1 MSKKRDSF
9 PVWLLL
15 LVVLVVLAIA
25 LYFFAKNEKV
35 KQYSTDLK
43 RRIREKEDAINFL
56 KKERKQLMQ
65 IKYELTL
72 KAHKWFKVARVISL
86 MILVGFALICCV
98 VYRMEFWQA
107 IMWIVGIVSIIYYSI
122 TLIVQNKLG
131 DFNQTLKMV
140 ESYFTEYAYR
150 KGGFKV
156 CMLELIETKISKEEQ
171 ELNELKN
178 QLLKF

>member
-1 MSKKRDSF
+1 MSRKRDSF

-15 LVVLVVLAIA
+15 VVVLVVLVIA
-25 LYFFAKNEKV
+25 LYFFTKNEKV

-56 KKERKQLMQ
+56 KKERMQLIQ
-65 IKYELTL
+65 IKHELTL

-86 MILVGFALICCV
+86 MILIGFALICCV
-98 VYRMEFWQA
+98 AYQMEFWQA
-107 IMWIVGIVSIIYYSI
+107 IMWIIGIVGFIYYSI
-122 TLIVQNKLG
+122 TIIVQNKLG
-131 DFNQTLKMV
+131 DFNQTLKMI
-140 ESYFTEYAYR
+140 EFYFIKCAYR

-156 CMLELIETKISKEEQ
+156 CMLELIETRISIEEQ
-171 ELNELKN
+171 ELKELKN